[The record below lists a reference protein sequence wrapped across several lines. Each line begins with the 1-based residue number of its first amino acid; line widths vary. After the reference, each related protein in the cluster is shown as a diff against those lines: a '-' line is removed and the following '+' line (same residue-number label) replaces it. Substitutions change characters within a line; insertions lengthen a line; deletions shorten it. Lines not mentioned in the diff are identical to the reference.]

1 MHHMTRRLKS
11 IVAAEALGLC
21 LRRTREQRN
30 ISRAS
35 LANKLSIDPSQISR
49 IERGRMLYVSHNVL
63 KICTYL
69 EVQPDSF
76 VDQSLA
82 GQPSIQNRLLHLN
95 ALLGGRQMDDA
106 AVGRLLDAL
115 EAFVEIY
122 SAR

>member
-1 MHHMTRRLKS
+1 
-11 IVAAEALGLC
+11 
-21 LRRTREQRN
+21 
-30 ISRAS
+30 
-35 LANKLSIDPSQISR
+35 
-49 IERGRMLYVSHNVL
+49 MLYVSHNVL